1 MIQNRIQELEQKLA
15 GTHTINEATR
25 GELLKLVSELKREI
39 SSLPQGQSEQAQSIA
54 GFAAVTAHEAIRET
68 KNPQLIRLSADG
80 LRASVGGFET
90 THPGL
95 VQAVNAFCRTL
106 SNLGI

>member
-1 MIQNRIQELEQKLA
+1 MIQSRIEELEKKIT
-15 GTHTINEATR
+15 GTANVNEETR
-25 GELLKLVSELKREI
+25 GELLRLVSELKREI
-39 SSLPQGQSEQAQSIA
+39 SSLPQAQAEQAQSIA
-54 GFAAVTAHEAIRET
+54 GFAAVTAHEAVRAERDA
-68 KNPQLIRLSADG
+68 QLLRLSTEG
-80 LRASVGGFET
+80 LRASVGGFEN

>member
-1 MIQNRIQELEQKLA
+1 MIHNRIEELEKKITA
-15 GTHTINEATR
+15 TPNVNEETR
-25 GELLKLVSELKREI
+25 GELLKLVSEIKREI
-39 SSLPQGQSEQAQSIA
+39 SALPQGQSDQAQSIA
-54 GFAAVTAHEAIRET
+54 GFAAVTAHEAVRAEQ
-68 KNPQLIRLSADG
+68 NPQLLRLSAEG
-80 LRASVGGFET
+80 LQASVNGFEN